1 MKTLLQILNP
11 KPLEEFLNRGPQHG
25 TQYTPIL
32 VVDSLQKEPTLW
44 TLWKPG
50 KTTSFHAISIP
61 YSVQFSIIEVIS

>member
-11 KPLEEFLNRGPQHG
+11 KPLEEFLNRGPQHR

-32 VVDSLQKEPTLW
+32 VVDSLQKEP